1 MAQTIHT
8 SDKNVFKFKQF
19 SVDQGNVAMR
29 VNTDGVLLGAYAA
42 GVLENAVDAK
52 SSLST
57 TSPAAFKVLDIG
69 TGTGVIA
76 LMIAQRLS
84 SIIVYNHC
92 VLDASAVFN
101 QYSIDAIDIEEECYN
116 VAAQNFAASP
126 WSGNLRATRTS
137 LQEFTQ
143 QKLSSSSAMRSENY
157 DLIVSNPPYFN
168 NSLKNPSKGKAI
180 ARHTDSL
187 SYKDLVS
194 NAVQLL
200 KDDGMFAVII
210 SALEYENFLELA
222 HRHFLYEREIVRVY
236 SKHSDVDAKRVI
248 LLLAKGLQRERIAR
262 KIYLEEADRTRS
274 AEYGAL
280 TKDYYL

>member
-84 SIIVYNHC
+84 SIIVYNQ
-92 VLDASAVFN
+92 AN
-101 QYSIDAIDIEEECYN
+101 
-116 VAAQNFAASP
+116 
-126 WSGNLRATRTS
+126 
-137 LQEFTQ
+137 
-143 QKLSSSSAMRSENY
+143 
-157 DLIVSNPPYFN
+157 
-168 NSLKNPSKGKAI
+168 
-180 ARHTDSL
+180 
-187 SYKDLVS
+187 
-194 NAVQLL
+194 
-200 KDDGMFAVII
+200 
-210 SALEYENFLELA
+210 
-222 HRHFLYEREIVRVY
+222 
-236 SKHSDVDAKRVI
+236 
-248 LLLAKGLQRERIAR
+248 
-262 KIYLEEADRTRS
+262 
-274 AEYGAL
+274 
-280 TKDYYL
+280 

>member
-1 MAQTIHT
+1 MKQQPKGSLADQLKAQ
-8 SDKNVFKFKQF
+8 
-19 SVDQGNVAMR
+19 
-29 VNTDGVLLGAYAA
+29 LGLGQDYEPA
-42 GVLENAVDAK
+42 EDA
-52 SSLST
+52 
-57 TSPAAFKVLDIG
+57 
-69 TGTGVIA
+69 
-76 LMIAQRLS
+76 
-84 SIIVYNHC
+84 
-92 VLDASAVFN
+92 ASA
-101 QYSIDAIDIEEECYN
+101 SDS
-116 VAAQNFAASP
+116 AASGASAP
-126 WSGNLRATRTS
+126 
-137 LQEFTQ
+137 
-143 QKLSSSSAMRSENY
+143 SSSSAMRSENY

-168 NSLKNPSKGKAI
+168 NSLKNPSKGKAT

-210 SALEYENFLELA
+210 PALEYDNFLELA

-236 SKHSDVDAKRVI
+236 SKHSDIDAKRVI